1 MVMPRVVSFGEHVF
15 DPSIDGYEVGF
26 LQGPSVQVEASV
38 STRAWTRP
46 RLDALTPSIR
56 KLELAAWK
64 TDAAI
69 TIEEFRRRLS
79 RVFDPTAG
87 ERRLVAERPDGT
99 LVELLARCAQIKY
112 RGETE
117 EDAQLTLETRE
128 LAWRAAAEQSD
139 PGPTLEVGG
148 NVATFPRIVIPGSS
162 GAACQRTRVIWT
174 DRTGRGVGGYPVCQP
189 WSHPAQ
195 NTVVFQNGLAIPFQ
209 VVNEKLWYRVDI
221 PPNGSTVVDIY
232 QGGGI
237 NNTAT
242 ANMLDSGGLD
252 LANSTN
258 TTWKWAAI
266 RAGRNP
272 LAASGAWRFGRTY
285 NHAQQRDYTFGV
297 HEDADDR
304 AALELVDRQVY
315 DDPAYSYPNEPPGGQ
330 YPDDFDSLV
339 LVTGVE
345 ATSISVPVELRSHWF
360 VLSRSA
366 VLIGIGRLALVYR
379 RPNSPNWEVAA
390 TQSIAGEIR
399 VYKLSDY
406 PDPPYYRLQYGMPR
420 VRSLTWTRSLPGV
433 VSIALQM
440 RPYSP
445 EKILTREYRV
455 AELDDDGRRPGTGYI
470 SIREEA
476 RYTTIGLYR
485 GNWGYAIATLPIT
498 VTLDSSRVPVMT
510 TVETVPARVLDGTIL
525 AGDQWIELEQVFVDQ
540 VDLTIDCD
548 GRRVAVASGPFYARD
563 LRFADGARWIE
574 LHPGPN
580 SVSAPWPVVWAWRD
594 RWLV

>member
-1 MVMPRVVSFGEHVF
+1 MATRVVSFGAHTF
-15 DPSIDGYEVGF
+15 DPVTDGFEVG
-26 LQGPSVQVEASV
+26 LGPGPQVGIEASLT
-38 STRAWTRP
+38 SRAGVRP
-46 RLDALTPSIR
+46 RLDAIAPATR
-56 KLELAAWK
+56 TLEVHAWK
-64 TDAAI
+64 TDPLLS
-69 TIEEFRRRLS
+69 IEEFRRRLGKI
-79 RVFDPTAG
+79 FDPERG
-87 ERRLVAERPDGT
+87 EQELVAQRVDGAQ
-99 LVELLARCAQIKY
+99 VRLLAYPVRISL
-112 RGETE
+112 RGEGE
-117 EDAQLTLETRE
+117 SDARVTLESRD
-128 LAWRAAAEQSD
+128 LAWQAVTESSSS
-139 PGPTLEVGG
+139 GPTLTIGG
-148 NVATFPRIVIPGSS
+148 NVAARPRIVIPGSS

-209 VVNEKLWYRVDI
+209 VVSGKLWYRVDI

-232 QGGGI
+232 HGGGVT
-237 NNTAT
+237 NTVT
-242 ANMLDSGGLD
+242 ADALDDGGLD
-252 LANSTN
+252 LADSDN
-258 TTWKWAAI
+258 TTWRWYAI

-272 LAASGAWRFGRTY
+272 LAAAGAWRFGRTY

-315 DDPAYSYPNEPPGGQ
+315 DDPAYSYANEPPGGQ

-360 VLSRSA
+360 VLSRSE

-399 VYKLSDY
+399 VYKLSNY
-406 PDPPYYRLQYGMPR
+406 PDPPYYYLQYGMPK

-455 AELDDDGRRPGTGYI
+455 AELDDDERLPGTGYI

-476 RYTTIGLYR
+476 RYTTVGLYR